1 MIKSIGKLSLAG
13 ILVALILGVPV
24 RVSAQAQEPAPASP
38 APTAPSKP
46 KAIPFKGKLVAI
58 DKSAMTITVTKRTFS
73 ITSETKLF
81 KDGKPATLAD
91 GVVGDRV
98 TGSYLKGDDGKL
110 TAKSV
115 YWGGK
120 GGAAEAAK
128 PKGTNAPPQ

>member
-13 ILVALILGVPV
+13 ILAALILGVPV

-38 APTAPSKP
+38 APAPAKP
-46 KAIPFKGKLVAI
+46 KAIPFKGKLAAV
-58 DKSAMTITVTKRTFS
+58 DKAAMTITVSKRAFS

-81 KDGKPATLAD
+81 KDGKSATLED
-91 GVVGDRV
+91 GVVGERV
-98 TGSYLKGDDGKL
+98 TGSYFKGDDGKL
-110 TAKSV
+110 MAKSV

-120 GGAAEAAK
+120 GGAADSAR